1 MSYPTKEE
9 LIATFAQA
17 WRTLNPELIVNNLA
31 PSFIYDSQ
39 WVFESLDYSAYI
51 DYIRGKFNTIKNSNA
66 CIKVE
71 IVPDQYNGGS
81 MLEIT
86 QGASTVYYRIS
97 VKEGKVVKGDLCAF

>member
-1 MSYPTKEE
+1 M
-9 LIATFAQA
+9 LQQCN
-17 WRTLNPELIVNNLA
+17 R
-31 PSFIYDSQ
+31 YDSQ
-39 WVFESLDYSAYI
+39 WVFKSLDYSAYI
-51 DYIRGKFNTIKNSNA
+51 DYIRGKFNTIKNSNT

-86 QGASTVYYRIS
+86 QGESTVYYRIS